1 MPLDARFYETVAPL
15 CMPGMGTEEV
25 GPLLYSLVRMT
36 RPHRALEVGLGYTS
50 AFLAQALADNVVSFE
65 SDREI
70 VRTHD
75 KGFYRATLSTDYH
88 QTAVY
93 APTLHAIDDYSLDGR
108 TSAPQVLEALEKLGL
123 RPLVT
128 LWQGD
133 FRGKSAEMGLDAR
146 PLDFV
151 WFDCGGIDEF
161 VDFINEYW
169 DLITL
174 DNGMLLLHFTY
185 WTLEKKH
192 SGPRVREQVMVMGSI
207 ANEIK
212 RQQLS
217 AGLDAPF
224 ELLSLVEPHKSRQG
238 SVTMI
243 RRVTPQSMA
252 RPADFQTEVSQVFGE
267 RPKPIRK
274 L

>member
-50 AFLAQALADNVVSFE
+50 PFLAQALADNVVSFE

-70 VRTHD
+70 VRTQD
-75 KGFYRATLSTDYH
+75 KGIHRSTLSTDYH
-88 QTAVY
+88 QKADY
-93 APTLHAIDDYSLDGR
+93 APMLHAIDDYSLDG
-108 TSAPQVLEALEKLGL
+108 TSAPQVLGALEKLGL
-123 RPLVT
+123 SPLVT

-133 FRGKSAEMGLDAR
+133 FRGKSAEIGLGAR

-151 WFDCGGIDEF
+151 WFDCGGIDEY

-169 DLITL
+169 DLITVE
-174 DNGMLLLHFTY
+174 NGMLLLHFTY
-185 WTLEKKH
+185 WTLSKKR
-192 SGPRVREQVMVMGSI
+192 SVRELVMVMGSI

-224 ELLSLVEPHKSRQG
+224 EVLSLVEPHKSRQG

-243 RRVTPQSMA
+243 RKVTPQSRA
-252 RPADFQTEVSQVFGE
+252 RPSDFQTEVSQIFGK